1 MGWMEEEH
9 GEGKV
14 RHIAI
19 SVPDKEKAAK
29 FYEETFGL
37 ERVSQSRVRDAA
49 VGWGDEHHA
58 REWRLFSTE

>member
-1 MGWMEEEH
+1 MEEEH

-29 FYEETFGL
+29 FYEETFAL
-37 ERVSQSRVRDAA
+37 ERVSQLRIATRA
-49 VGWGDEHHA
+49 VGRGDEHHA